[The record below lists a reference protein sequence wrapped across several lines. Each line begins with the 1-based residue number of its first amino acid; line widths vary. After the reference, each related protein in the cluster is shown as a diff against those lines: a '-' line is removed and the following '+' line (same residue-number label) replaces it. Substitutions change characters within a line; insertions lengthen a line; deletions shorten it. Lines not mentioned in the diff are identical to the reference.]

1 MIKDT
6 AEEICL
12 RRFLSILDLLSI
24 RELYNCPPSKNAIG
38 SALNI
43 PKLKFMNQSQKRVFA
58 IMGNVGPNI
67 LELYFGAMV
76 SENGINCPLNVGK
89 GSIGTGRLISN
100 VKAN

>member
-1 MIKDT
+1 
-6 AEEICL
+6 
-12 RRFLSILDLLSI
+12 
-24 RELYNCPPSKNAIG
+24 
-38 SALNI
+38 
-43 PKLKFMNQSQKRVFA
+43 MNQSQKRVFA